1 MKKAAVVVVL
11 VFAMGLTALAQDVRN
26 PAAPPAP
33 DVAAG
38 MEAMFGAMAPMMAKM
53 TEMMLEATLKIAE
66 KPETA
71 ARVAAF
77 KKNLY
82 DQLQKQ
88 GFSKEEALAITV
100 NTALPGIQGG
110 MR

>member
-1 MKKAAVVVVL
+1 MRKIGVVVVMM
-11 VFAMGLTALAQDVRN
+11 VCALAFFAHGQAN
-26 PAAPPAP
+26 PAPPAQ
-33 DVAAG
+33 DMKEG
-38 MEAMFGAMAPMMAKM
+38 MEAMFGAMAPVMAKM
-53 TEMMLEATLKIAE
+53 TEMMLEGTLRIAE

-88 GFSKEEALAITV
+88 GFTKDEAFTIMV
-100 NTALPGIQGG
+100 NTSVPGVPAG
-110 MR
+110 MK